1 MLEGLLKNVEKAS
14 LYQLCFFI
22 GTTVQAGQPQ
32 QLLASP
38 GGTTCPTVVGNQ
50 QQQLTIQLPTQPQ
63 PIQGVKTLTYVAQQ
77 TPGKTTA
84 VNQLQTSPSAAL
96 GQPASTL
103 QPVKLATPTFAYT
116 STGEFTEKLSRCPG
130 PEKRKISR
138 GLFRVF
144 RIQYSSKNN
153 YRILLAK

>member
-1 MLEGLLKNVEKAS
+1 MSKRQVCCM
-14 LYQLCFFI
+14 YPLCFFI

-96 GQPASTL
+96 GQPASNL

-116 STGEFTEKLSRCPG
+116 ATGKFTEKLSRFLVRKT
-130 PEKRKISR
+130 PEK
-138 GLFRVF
+138 LEFHAVF
-144 RIQYSSKNN
+144 QPCR
-153 YRILLAK
+153 RTVD

>member
-1 MLEGLLKNVEKAS
+1 MSKRQVC
-14 LYQLCFFI
+14 YMYPLCFFI

-84 VNQLQTSPSAAL
+84 VNQLQTSPSAAAL

-116 STGEFTEKLSRCPG
+116 STGKFTEKLSRCPG
-130 PEKRKISR
+130 PEKS
-138 GLFRVF
+138 GE
-144 RIQYSSKNN
+144 
-153 YRILLAK
+153 A

>member
-1 MLEGLLKNVEKAS
+1 MSKEQVC
-14 LYQLCFFI
+14 YVYPLCFFI

-84 VNQLQTSPSAAL
+84 VNQLQTSPSAAAL

-116 STGEFTEKLSRCPG
+116 STGKFTEKSSRCPG
-130 PEKRKISR
+130 PEKSR
-138 GLFRVF
+138 ET
-144 RIQYSSKNN
+144 
-153 YRILLAK
+153 